1 MRRLFLVALLLCLAS
16 AAQPPAAP
24 AQTTPR
30 AASLMV
36 RAGRLEAAARR
47 DLRTAGRERRLARAA
62 AKKAP
67 RRSAR
72 RHRSRAARYRK
83 RARSRRK
90 HAASLRRRAAALSQ
104 VKAVAASAPPRR
116 APVPLGTALDW
127 RVARTDPA
135 LADAFLRHF
144 DQMTPENELK
154 MYALQ
159 PLRGAY
165 SFASADR
172 MVDWA
177 RAHGK
182 RVRGHALVYG
192 SQLPAWLTARDWTRD
207 ELLEVM
213 RDHIQAV
220 MTHFR
225 GRVTEWDVVNE
236 GVVDWGDG
244 LTPNIWSQVIGPDYV
259 DYAFRFAHEADP
271 GAKLFYN
278 DWGIELP
285 DHPRTVAVR
294 KLVSGLKSRG
304 VPIDGV
310 GIQDHVTNR
319 YNATGPQVAETL
331 RRFAAMGLDVAITEM
346 DVQTDSG
353 GSRADQLEAQRHA
366 FAGSAWACR
375 MEPRCTSFTSWGI
388 SDRYSWIETPGMA
401 PLMFDDAL
409 EPKPAFADVEDWI
422 KKP

>member
-1 MRRLFLVALLLCLAS
+1 MRRLFLVALLLCLTS

-24 AQTTPR
+24 AQSASR
-30 AASLMV
+30 AGALMV
-36 RAGRLEAAARR
+36 QAGRLEAAARHE
-47 DLRTAGRERRLARAA
+47 LRTAARERRLARVAA
-62 AKKAP
+62 
-67 RRSAR
+67 
-72 RHRSRAARYRK
+72 K
-83 RARSRRK
+83 RARK
-90 HAASLRRRAAALSQ
+90 AVDPADGTASLRAAGSAL
-104 VKAVAASAPPRR
+104 KAVALRR

-127 RVARTDPA
+127 HEARADPA
-135 LADAFLRHF
+135 LADVFLRHF

-165 SFASADR
+165 SFATADK

-177 RAHGK
+177 RANGK

-192 SQLPAWLTARDWTRD
+192 SQLPAWLTAAAWTRD

-213 RDHIQAV
+213 RDHIQTV

-225 GRVTEWDVVNE
+225 GRVPEWDVVNE
-236 GVVDWGDG
+236 AVVDWGNG
-244 LTPNIWSQVIGPDYV
+244 LTPNIWAQVIGPDYIEQ
-259 DYAFRFAHEADP
+259 AFRFAHEADP

-285 DHPRTVAVR
+285 DHPRTAAVR
-294 KLVSGLKSRG
+294 KLVSGLQSRG

-319 YNATGPQVAETL
+319 YSATGPQVAETL

-353 GSRADQLEAQRHA
+353 GSLAAQRETQRHT

-388 SDRYSWIETPGMA
+388 SDRYSWIDTPGMA
-401 PLMFDDAL
+401 PLMFDAAL
-409 EPKPAFADVEDWI
+409 DPKPAFADVEDWI